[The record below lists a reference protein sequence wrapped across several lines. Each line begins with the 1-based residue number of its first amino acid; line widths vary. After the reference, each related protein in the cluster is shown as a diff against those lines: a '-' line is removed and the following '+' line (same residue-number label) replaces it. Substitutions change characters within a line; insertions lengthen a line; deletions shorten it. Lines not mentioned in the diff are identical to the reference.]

1 MRTVTRLEPKVPEIR
16 ERKKVAA
23 YARVSRESERLL
35 NSLSAQISHY
45 SELIQKNPDWEY
57 AGVYADE
64 GISGTQAEK
73 RDEFGRMLQDADEGK
88 IDIILTKS
96 ISRFARN
103 TVDLLNTVRHLK
115 SIGVEVRFER
125 EGISSAGA
133 DGEVLLTILASYAQ
147 EESRSLSDNVKWSR
161 LKGYEIG
168 KPHAR
173 TPIFGYYW
181 EGDRLVPKPG
191 EAEAVRS
198 VFSLYLGGSTSNQIA
213 KWLKKQGIKT
223 IRGKEFTNTQVFY
236 ILRNITYTGN
246 LLFQK
251 SYTTDPI
258 TKKRKKNNGELTQFL
273 VENTYEPLVSM
284 EDFDKVQAELERRGK
299 LSSYANRVDGMNC
312 FYTKV
317 KCGCCGQNYVRRKFK
332 NSTEEY
338 YSWLC
343 RTHFKNKTAEACEGR
358 AVRQS
363 VLEEGFTTATGIA
376 FTEEAF
382 SDLVE
387 EILIS
392 GDEELTYRFK
402 DGTEKKVYWERS
414 NRSRKPLKRK
424 KEEKKEVPHFFSGK
438 VICGCC
444 GKPMRRLQSYSVN
457 GDAVARYRCQNGKCG
472 TYHIYEDTLAETIA
486 HVLWLKDFDEAAYA
500 YEKRISGIM
509 ITGRG
514 LMQISMRSG
523 EEIEVRFET
532 RQRRTRRD
540 EESNSDSG
548 HQE

>member
-1 MRTVTRLEPKVPEIR
+1 MRTVTRLEPKIPEIR

-35 NSLSAQISHY
+35 NSLSAQISYY
-45 SELIQKNPDWEY
+45 SELIQKNPNWEY

-73 RDEFGRMLQDADEGK
+73 RDEFGRMLRDADEGK

-103 TVDLLNTVRHLK
+103 TVDLLNAVRHLR

-125 EGISSAGA
+125 EGISSAGS
-133 DGEVLLTILASYAQ
+133 DGELLLTILASYAQ

-173 TPIFGYYW
+173 TAIFGYYW

-191 EAEAVRS
+191 EAEAVQS

-213 KWLKKQGIKT
+213 KWLKENGIKT

-258 TKKRKKNNGELTQFL
+258 TKKRRKNKGELTQFL
-273 VENTYEPLVSM
+273 VENTHEPLISM
-284 EDFDKVQAELERRGK
+284 EDFDKVQAELDRRGK

-338 YSWLC
+338 YSWMC
-343 RTHFKNKTAEACEGR
+343 RSHFKNKTPDACEGR
-358 AVRQS
+358 AVRQA
-363 VLEEGFTTATGIA
+363 VLEDGFTTATGIA
-376 FTEEAF
+376 FTEDAF
-382 SDLVE
+382 SEAVK

-414 NRSRKPLKRK
+414 NRSKPPLKRK
-424 KEEKKEVPHFFSGK
+424 KAEQKVQKHFFSGK

-444 GKPMRRLQSYSVN
+444 GQPMRRLQSYSVN
-457 GDAVARYRCQNGKCG
+457 GDAVGRYRCRDSKCG
-472 TYHIYEDTLAETIA
+472 TYHIYEDTLVETIT
-486 HVLWLKDFDEAAYA
+486 HVLWLKDFDEAI
-500 YEKRISGIM
+500 YEERISS
-509 ITGRG
+509 ITITDRG

-532 RQRRTRRD
+532 RQRRTKRD
-540 EESNSDSG
+540 EESNSDSC